1 MPPHYGGMNISK
13 TPYSAPFV
21 AILQAN
27 PVSGERLAV
36 LDAQLTPQ
44 GDGWYQL
51 LPVGPF
57 KARDGRPFDVASG
70 HWQLDGQIAAALIAR
85 AKALGQDI
93 LIDYDHQ
100 TLKTDQNGQPAPA
113 AGWYNSDEIA
123 WREGQGLFIKP
134 RWTERAAALVAAKEY
149 RFLSAV
155 FPYDAQGRPLEL
167 RMTAITN
174 DPGVVVMQALAAL
187 SALPASSLMSTQPG
201 QLATSSHVAQQEKS
215 MNEHLIALLG
225 KLGIQ
230 PGADG
235 QFTAEQGTAALA
247 ALDTLQA
254 SAKKAPELEAAL
266 SATKA
271 QLAVD
276 SASLAALKATVST
289 GQGGQIDL
297 AKYVPVETYNA
308 LVTEVAT
315 LSAKVETTDAA
326 TLIKDARTQGKVV
339 AAEEEYLT
347 AYAAQKGV
355 AALKALLEPRPAIAA
370 LAASQTTQL
379 TLPDRAENAVL
390 SADDKYAADQL
401 GISYEEFAKAK
412 GR

>member
-1 MPPHYGGMNISK
+1 MPQHYSGMNISK

-36 LDAQLTPQ
+36 LDALLTPQ

-85 AKALGQDI
+85 ANALGQDI

-113 AGWYNSDEIA
+113 AGWYNGDEIE

-174 DPGVVVMQALAAL
+174 DPGVVGMQALAAL
-187 SALPASSLMSTQPG
+187 SALPASSLMPIQPG
-201 QLATSSHVAQQEKS
+201 QLATSIKERS

-266 SATKA
+266 AAERT
-271 QLAVD
+271 
-276 SASLAALKATVST
+276 SLAALKA
-289 GQGGQIDL
+289 QPGGQVDL
-297 AKYVPVETYNA
+297 AQYVPVATYNA
-308 LVTEVAT
+308 LVTQVAALT
-315 LSAKVETTDAA
+315 AQVDTTDAA
-326 TLIKDARTQGKVV
+326 TLIKEARTQGKVV

-370 LAASQTTQL
+370 LTASQTAAV
-379 TLPDRAENAVL
+379 TLPEKKGEAVL
-390 SADDKYAADQL
+390 SAEEKYAADQL
-401 GISYEEFAKAK
+401 GINHEDFAKAK
-412 GR
+412 A

>member
-113 AGWYNSDEIA
+113 AGWYNADEIE

-174 DPGVVVMQALAAL
+174 DPGVVGMQALAAL
-187 SALPASSLMSTQPG
+187 SALPASSHMSTQPG

-254 SAKKAPELEAAL
+254 SAASAPELEAAL
-266 SATKA
+266 SAEK
-271 QLAVD
+271 
-276 SASLAALKATVST
+276 ASLAALKATVST

-315 LSAKVETTDAA
+315 LSAKVETTNAA
-326 TLIKDARTQGKVV
+326 TLIKEARTQGKVV

-379 TLPDRAENAVL
+379 TLPEKKGEAVL

>member
-123 WREGQGLFIKP
+123 WREGLGLFIKP

-174 DPGVVVMQALAAL
+174 DPGVVGMQALAAL

-201 QLATSSHVAQQEKS
+201 QLAISSHVAQQEKS

-230 PGADG
+230 PSADG

-254 SAKKAPELEAAL
+254 IAKKVPELEAAL
-266 SATKA
+266 TAERT
-271 QLAVD
+271 
-276 SASLAALKATVST
+276 SLAALKATVST

-326 TLIKDARTQGKVV
+326 TLIKEARTQGKVV

-370 LAASQTTQL
+370 LAASQTTQV

>member
-113 AGWYNSDEIA
+113 AGWYNADEIE

-134 RWTERAAALVAAKEY
+134 RWTERAAALVATKEY

-174 DPGVVVMQALAAL
+174 DPGVVGMQALAAL

-201 QLATSSHVAQQEKS
+201 QLATSSHVTQQEKS

-230 PGADG
+230 PSADG

-254 SAKKAPELEAAL
+254 IAKKAPELEAAL
-266 SATKA
+266 TAERT
-271 QLAVD
+271 
-276 SASLAALKATVST
+276 SLAALKATVAT

-326 TLIKDARTQGKVV
+326 TLIKEARTQGKVV

-370 LAASQTTQL
+370 LVASQTTQV
-379 TLPDRAENAVL
+379 TLPEKKGEAVL